1 MTLTVN
7 FISNPQGI
15 VAGNALTQV
24 RFWDKSLTTNGVVT
38 SWVWKFAPTRAFTA
52 TSSPNIL
59 LATASSYFA
68 VDDRVMLSNS
78 GGALPTGLSASVVY
92 WVKAATATYITISL
106 TQGGAAVTY
115 SDAGTGTHSIQQA
128 SDQQNPII
136 PYRNIAA
143 GTYDVSLTCNDSG
156 GTGATTATKTGYINA
171 ATLAFSKPTNAGLF
185 GRITIFIYDSAN
197 ATAINRVKTT
207 NNNLFFQALK
217 CSDTITKAGVTTF
230 TVYNAGG
237 ATATEIGL
245 LAADKNVAIISG
257 RDVIWTGKISRAV
270 QAKMSLYDTASPFMS
285 WSVECDSD
293 ISKMRLQNVKAA
305 NQIAYNAPPGYII
318 NKLVEPDAATDID
331 WRGAVNPSLISYEG
345 ANIQYTITSADMY
358 TQFITLADLTGY
370 DWRTRNDWV
379 KYAYGASGYDST
391 AKTVTVSAI
400 TPYTTNSFAGKW
412 LLFVNDVNA
421 DATTNNVGI
430 KVYGL
435 VASNTT
441 TVITMSSITNATL
454 APASTNDVIILGNPV
469 LDFSSDFRQPTYI
482 STFTMN
488 KARQSTLQNGY
499 EMNDLSDFKQII
511 TKVVAKGKR
520 TDTGTTIT
528 SSFAAVTS
536 WIDAQNRFTDT
547 TYITYRTMG
556 YVQATQ
562 DNVDASTSYVFLK
575 GWNWALPSISSFSSV
590 YIIAFIE
597 PTTGGSAALGY
608 QFKNPTEMILN
619 GERVTKLTINAPVI
633 STNAPNGATALYQYE
648 DDPSTHWG
656 MVLYVKSYTDIGWTT
671 GAGSGQPDLKCGS
684 DTIAPVPGNTTSAG
698 TDAVFGPYILVY
710 PPVGNNLPS
719 PHYPGCIIWKT
730 SSYSETSPASG
741 SPAQM
746 FGTIMKTITA
756 DSTAMYPDIEIYA
769 TNYLINHSFYY
780 RKGTFWSFVY
790 DWFRPDIRLAAE
802 LSENGWLRAGDE
814 ICILQNT
821 GDTPTDTQ
829 YGQYKNQW
837 QVVGWTLDADQ
848 MVVTVELGDHE
859 RNTNTLINDKTSGIN
874 YTIT

>member
-15 VAGNALTQV
+15 VAAATLSQV

-59 LATASSYFA
+59 LATASSFFA

-171 ATLAFSKPTNAGLF
+171 ATLAFSKPANAGLF

-207 NNNLFFQALK
+207 NNNLFFQSLK
-217 CSDTITKAGVTTF
+217 CTGYIDKIGSATF

-237 ATATEIGL
+237 ATATETGL

-331 WRGAVNPSLISYEG
+331 WRGAITPSLISYEG

-391 AKTVTVSAI
+391 AKTVTVAAI

-469 LDFSSDFRQPTYI
+469 LDFSSDFRQPSYI

-488 KARQSTLQNGY
+488 KARASTLQNGY
-499 EMNDLSDFKQII
+499 EMNDLSDFKTII
-511 TKVVAKGKR
+511 TKVIAKGKGMFPQWV
-520 TDTGTTIT
+520 DPSFIPANTTQT
-528 SSFAAVTS
+528 VNFSAKDAWNNAKDYFENSTWVTQKNEGYVYSFAANATTVVLIGQGYVLQNGDSVLFFAIRTDGTTAFTGGTLNAVPTTQIQSDGTATTTISLTTTPDATHS
-536 WIDAQNRFTDT
+536 WIKGSVVVGTKTYMKDT
-547 TYITYRTMG
+547 S
-556 YVQATQ
+556 V
-562 DNVDASTSYVFLK
+562 V
-575 GWNWALPSISSFSSV
+575 SISGDLTNV
-590 YIIAFIE
+590 GT
-597 PTTGGSAALGY
+597 TTGRQYTSRSSDAVYGPYAI
-608 QFKNPTEMILN
+608 FN
-619 GERVTKLTINAPVI
+619 G
-633 STNAPNGATALYQYE
+633 
-648 DDPSTHWG
+648 
-656 MVLYVKSYTDIGWTT
+656 M
-671 GAGSGQPDLKCGS
+671 
-684 DTIAPVPGNTTSAG
+684 SAG
-698 TDAVFGPYILVY
+698 TIVPA
-710 PPVGNNLPS
+710 LPGAIVS
-719 PHYPGCIIWKT
+719 T
-730 SSYSETSPASG
+730 QDYSESSPQTG
-741 SPAQM
+741 SPINL
-746 FGTIMKTITA
+746 FGIITKTITA
-756 DSTAMYPDIEIYA
+756 DQMVSAADLAIYA
-769 TNYLINHSFYY
+769 VNYLINHSFYY

-802 LSENGWLRAGDE
+802 VSENGWLRAGDE

-821 GDTPTDTQ
+821 GDSPTDTQ

-848 MVVTVELGDHE
+848 MVVTAELGDHE

>member
-1 MTLTVN
+1 MTLTVD

-24 RFWDKSLTTNGVVT
+24 RFWDKSITTNGVVT
-38 SWVWKFAPTRAFTA
+38 SWIWKFLPTRAFTA

-92 WVKAATATYITISL
+92 WVKAVTSTYITISL

-136 PYRNIAA
+136 PYRNVAA

-156 GTGATTATKTGYINA
+156 GTGATTTTKTGYINA
-171 ATLAFSKPTNAGLF
+171 ATLAFSKPTNGGLF
-185 GRITIFIYDSAN
+185 GRITIFIYDSSN

-207 NNNLFFQALK
+207 NNNLFFQSLK
-217 CSDTITKAGVTTF
+217 CTPYIDKIGTATF
-230 TVYNAGG
+230 KVYNMGG

-245 LAADKNVAIISG
+245 LAADKNVAIIAG
-257 RDVIWTGKISRAV
+257 RDVIWSGKISRAI
-270 QAKMSLYDTASPFMS
+270 QEKMSLYDTASPAQS

-331 WRGAVNPSLISYEG
+331 WRGAVNPSLITYEG

-358 TQFITLADLTGY
+358 SQFITLADLTGY

-379 KYAYGASGYDST
+379 KYAYGVSGYDSA

-412 LLFVNDVNA
+412 LLFINS
-421 DATTNNVGI
+421 TSTIGI
-430 KVYGL
+430 QAYGQ
-435 VASNTT
+435 VTSNST
-441 TVITMSSITNATL
+441 TVLTMTTITNSSTP
-454 APASTNDVIILGNPV
+454 PASSDYVIILGNPV

-488 KARQSTLQNGY
+488 KARASTLQNGY

-520 TDTGTTIT
+520 ADTGTTI
-528 SSFAAVTS
+528 AAGYGAVTS
-536 WIDAQNRFTDT
+536 WIDSQNRFTDT
-547 TYITYRTMG
+547 TFITYKTMG
-556 YVQATQ
+556 YIF
-562 DNVDASTSYVFLK
+562 DMKDDVDASTAYVYLK
-575 GWNWALPSISSFSSV
+575 GWNWALPVRTSFSSIYKV
-590 YIIAFIE
+590 RSISVTPGAGSIDNQYKDATEVLYSGEKVTRITVNLTNPSAYAKKGDMIYYE
-597 PTTGGSAALGY
+597 YSNDPTIG
-608 QFKNPTEMILN
+608 MI
-619 GERVTKLTINAPVI
+619 V
-633 STNAPNGATALYQYE
+633 
-648 DDPSTHWG
+648 
-656 MVLYVKSYTDIGWTT
+656 YVKSYTDIGWTT
-671 GAGSGQPDLKCGS
+671 GSGVNVKCGS
-684 DTIAPVPGNTTSAG
+684 DTLSTISGSVGG
-698 TDAVFGPYILVY
+698 TDAVYGNYILT
-710 PPVGNNLPS
+710 GAPS
-719 PHYPGCIIWKT
+719 AMHYPGCLIWKA
-730 SSYSETSPASG
+730 SAYSESTPATNSPM
-741 SPAQM
+741 QM
-746 FGTIMKTITA
+746 FGAILKTITA
-756 DSTAMYPDIEIYA
+756 DSSALFADIEVYA
-769 TNYLINHSFYY
+769 MNYLVNYSYYY
-780 RKGTFWSFVY
+780 RKGTFWAFVY
-790 DWFRPDIRLAAE
+790 DYFKPDIRQPSE
-802 LSENGWLRAGDE
+802 VSENGWLKPGDE

-821 GDTPTDTQ
+821 GDSPTDTQ

-837 QVVGWTLDADQ
+837 QVVGFTLDADTMQ
-848 MVVTVELGDHE
+848 VTVELGDHE